1 MSCCFHEKKYLVQW
15 SKKEQPKNKKEDL
28 GITNAIAEIK
38 NLVESLDDKVSEINQ
53 EIEQKKT
60 RDKKKKKKEMVRLLE
75 NQLKKF
81 SIWQIGVQKA
91 KRVIKEEIIKEILNQ
106 GALDWKDLRF

>member
-38 NLVESLDDKVSEINQ
+38 NSVESLDDKVSEINQ

-60 RDKKKKKKEMVRLLE
+60 RDKKKKKERNGKALRESTQEVQYLTNRSSE
-75 NQLKKF
+75 SKK
-81 SIWQIGVQKA
+81 S
-91 KRVIKEEIIKEILNQ
+91 N
-106 GALDWKDLRF
+106 